1 MATVRALYNCDATE
15 SPDELSF
22 QKGDIIENAVESQ
35 ESGWYSGVLQKSGE
49 SGLFPFN
56 YVEIVPAMPGPSKP
70 RKSLVDS
77 NSRTTFGNAR
87 KETTNGSTEK
97 AVSAGD
103 NRFRASPQELRGGGP
118 KPSMDIES
126 TADEPTVSNS
136 EAEGSMSVKELRARL
151 EKSKTTP
158 QAVKQPVPTPAPKP
172 AHIQAGKP
180 PATQPA
186 PVPAPIPAKDSEKT
200 QQDEEDVA
208 FMKPSELRKKWAAV
222 DAASKQALPPPVTS
236 PSLVKRS
243 SMVTTGSSRS
253 SPNQSEMNDTRKF
266 DTEEIPIIRTAT
278 SPNVPKR
285 VPSSLG
291 LHPSPPIRTNTSS
304 NRSSNASDYEKP
316 INPVPSRPT
325 SALHEPQ
332 APPRRISPSLPSH
345 PSPPMRPNSST
356 NRNSNTLEISR
367 PPHPIPR
374 RPNSAVN
381 DQQAP
386 PRVLPRR
393 PQVQSQIYPG
403 SQVNAPP
410 LPSRPRSSAETPQ
423 KSSGPTPPPRP
434 MSSSRRQ
441 SQAMGSGIS
450 PRPTSHLPPPPTAAI
465 RKTIPIADRI
475 KYDAIFKE
483 NNEQGYIH
491 QETALD
497 IWRDSR
503 IGEQNMSDIAGVI
516 DIRGDGWYDQKQ
528 FAAGMF
534 LIDDRLRGFCIPKS
548 LPDGI
553 M

>member
-35 ESGWYSGVLQKSGE
+35 ESGWYSGTLQKSGE

-56 YVEIVPAMPGPSKP
+56 YVEIIPDMPSPSKP
-70 RKSLVDS
+70 RKSLVD
-77 NSRTTFGNAR
+77 NGSRTTFGNVR

-103 NRFRASPQELRGGGP
+103 NRFRASPQDLRGGGP
-118 KPSMDIES
+118 KPSMDIEL

-158 QAVKQPVPTPAPKP
+158 QVVKQPVPTPAPKP

-180 PATQPA
+180 LVTQ
-186 PVPAPIPAKDSEKT
+186 PVPAPLPAKDSEKT
-200 QQDEEDVA
+200 RQDEEDVA
-208 FMKPSELRKKWAAV
+208 YMKPSELRKKWAAV
-222 DAASKQALPPPVTS
+222 DAASKQTPPPPVPS

-243 SMVTTGSSRS
+243 STVTPGGSRTSA
-253 SPNQSEMNDTRKF
+253 NQIEMDETRKL
-266 DTEEIPIIRTAT
+266 DSEEIPIIRTAT

-291 LHPSPPIRTNTSS
+291 LHPSPQIPTSTNS
-304 NRSSNASDYEKP
+304 NRSSNAPDYERS
-316 INPVPSRPT
+316 INPVPGRPT
-325 SALHEPQ
+325 SALHELQ
-332 APPRRISPSLPSH
+332 APPRRISPSLPTR
-345 PSPPMRPNSST
+345 PSPPMRSNSST
-356 NRNSNTLEISR
+356 NSNTLEISR
-367 PPHPIPR
+367 PPHPIPS
-374 RPNSAVN
+374 RPNSAIN
-381 DQQAP
+381 DQQVP
-386 PRVLPRR
+386 PRVIPRR

-403 SQVNAPP
+403 SQANAPP
-410 LPSRPRSSAETPQ
+410 LPSRPRSSAETAQ

-434 MSSSRRQ
+434 MSSIRRQ

-450 PRPTSHLPPPPTAAI
+450 PRPTSHLPPPPTATI
-465 RKTIPIADRI
+465 RKTILIADRI
-475 KYDAIFKE
+475 KYDALFKE
-483 NNEQGYIH
+483 NSEEGYIH
-491 QETALD
+491 QDTALE
-497 IWRDSR
+497 IWRNSR
-503 IGEQNMSDIAGVI
+503 IGEQNISAIAGVV
-516 DIRGDGWYDQKQ
+516 DIRGDGWLDQKQ

-534 LIDDRLRGFCIPKS
+534 LIDDRLRGFCIPKA